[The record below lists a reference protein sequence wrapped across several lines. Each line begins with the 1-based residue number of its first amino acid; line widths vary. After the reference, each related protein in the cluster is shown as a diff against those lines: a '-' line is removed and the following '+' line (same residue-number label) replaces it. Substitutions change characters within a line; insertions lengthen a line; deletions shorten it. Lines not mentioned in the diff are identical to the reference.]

1 MKAIIAEIHT
11 MLTPM
16 LVQYLVGLCCLRW
29 DQEVID
35 VTLGDMV
42 LDSAAGKER
51 DVDVTVTVAESPNII
66 RAFKAYEV
74 KREKDPLDVTIVE
87 QLSLKL
93 LDMPKVTHRAI
104 VSASGFTRG
113 AEKKAAHHGVEL
125 YTIKPWTRPIQ
136 EQFPNLNMQGVPQV
150 SFKASQVLLIWTQYS
165 FRVDTFPAVDAT
177 VQSRDRLFGQ
187 NSKPH
192 HHYATLEAYNQ
203 ELLLRSTEMLVPL
216 QSAATISIGSSWPY
230 SHTLNT
236 AEDEVYIDVA
246 DKLVR
251 IESVTIEGL
260 LLWEKAEDPE
270 YYVIESVPGGETFA
284 GAIIAAGVREGSM
297 WGCPDLTDSGLGFK
311 RKEPHEEDTSR
322 WCAT

>member
-1 MKAIIAEIHT
+1 
-11 MLTPM
+11 M

-29 DQEVID
+29 DQGVID

-42 LDSAAGKER
+42 LDSAAEKER
-51 DVDVTVTVAESPNII
+51 DVDVTVTVAESLSVI

-104 VSASGFTRG
+104 VSASGFSSG
-113 AEKKAAHHGVEL
+113 AQKKAAHHGVEL

-150 SFKASQVLLIWTQYS
+150 CFNASQMLLVWAQYN
-165 FRVDTFPAVDAT
+165 FRIDTFPAVHST
-177 VQSRDRLFGQ
+177 VQSQDRVFGQ

-192 HHYATLEAYNQ
+192 LHYANLDAYNQ
-203 ELLLRSTEMLVPL
+203 ELLLRSTKMLVPL
-216 QSAATISIGSSWPY
+216 QPVATINIGSSWPY
-230 SHTLNT
+230 SHTLST
-236 AEDEVYIDVA
+236 AGDEVYLNVA
-246 DKLVR
+246 GKFVR
-251 IESVTIEGL
+251 VESVTIDGL
-260 LLWEKAEDPE
+260 LIWQKAEDPE
-270 YYVIESVPGGETFA
+270 YYVIERIPDGETFA

-297 WGCPDLTDSGLGFK
+297 RGLVFSPTTKSIGVHFVQLAEKHQNLIRRLKLTLPKS
-311 RKEPHEEDTSR
+311 
-322 WCAT
+322 